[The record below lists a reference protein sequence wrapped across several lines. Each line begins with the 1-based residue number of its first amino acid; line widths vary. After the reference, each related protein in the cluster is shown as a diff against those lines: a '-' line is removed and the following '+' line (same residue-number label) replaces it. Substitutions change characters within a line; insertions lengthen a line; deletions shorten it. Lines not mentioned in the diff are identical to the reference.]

1 LRDSAESD
9 LRASDAGAEPKE
21 PKPPPGFFAAPLSLP
36 LPPDAERLLKDP
48 KLPDGFDD
56 EDEDDGDERCD
67 ENPLL
72 KDDELDGLASACTVV
87 ASGRIRD
94 SANTTCAYFEM
105 VFSMVRR
112 AVES

>member
-9 LRASDAGAEPKE
+9 LRASDAGAER
-21 PKPPPGFFAAPLSLP
+21 LP
-36 LPPDAERLLKDP
+36 KDP
-48 KLPDGFDD
+48 KLPDDFDDED

-72 KDDELDGLASACTVV
+72 KEDELDGLASAGTVA

-105 VFSMVRR
+105 VFSMVRM